1 MDTKTV
7 IQSEVSQKE
16 KNEYCK
22 SMHKYMG
29 NLKNGI
35 DDLICKPETE
45 TCRTNAWI
53 PRQGGMNRKI
63 DIDTHTLLILK

>member
-1 MDTKTV
+1 MNTANPC
-7 IQSEVSQKE
+7 INIWEI
-16 KNEYCK
+16 
-22 SMHKYMG
+22 
-29 NLKNGI
+29 LKNGI